1 MLLVFTLINT
11 VRLLLLCL
19 YYLSCHG
26 ISSSEGLIC
35 FLDNKSQD
43 HFLSFVATHHTLF
56 HYCQEEMLS
65 VNQQGK
71 SKQFFVEL
79 VSIFS
84 VRLGYA

>member
-1 MLLVFTLINT
+1 MFVLFI
-11 VRLLLLCL
+11 
-19 YYLSCHG
+19 LSRHLKFRG
-26 ISSSEGLIC
+26 SIL

-43 HFLSFVATHHTLF
+43 QFLSFVATHHTLF

-79 VSIFS
+79 VSIFFCKA
-84 VRLGYA
+84 RLRLKTLLKRHNPFKNK

>member
-1 MLLVFTLINT
+1 MFVLFI
-11 VRLLLLCL
+11 
-19 YYLSCHG
+19 LSRHLKFRG
-26 ISSSEGLIC
+26 SIL